1 MSKSLI
7 NILGAVVCVGLLVL
21 GVVLLVVPQV
31 GQAQTVAAQTAVVD
45 QTNDLYQ
52 VQVDALR
59 EAEQR
64 FDEIQASV
72 ADLRAEIPE
81 TNRLDDVFELIA
93 EAATAANSTI
103 VSITAGEATEYVER
117 TEALAIGEVP
127 EAPAEPEAPAA
138 GEESTGDT
146 TTDATS
152 DGADTG
158 EATTAPQ
165 PAPTSGAVQVDFVV
179 SVTATQFSDVVRFLD
194 ALRAG
199 PRLFSTIDTVVNP
212 NGPAF
217 TVNLTGLTFVY
228 PEE

>member
-7 NILGAVVCVGLLVL
+7 NLLGALVCVVLLIL
-21 GVVLLVVPQV
+21 GVVLLVVPQLSQAQDV
-31 GQAQTVAAQTAVVD
+31 QAQTQTVD
-45 QTNDLYQ
+45 QTNDIYQ

-72 ADLRAEIPE
+72 ADLRTEIPA

-93 EAATAANSTI
+93 EAATTANSTV
-103 VSITAGEATEYVER
+103 VSITAGGASAYVER
-117 TEALAIGEVP
+117 TQPLAIGEVP
-127 EAPAEPEAPAA
+127 AAPESPAE
-138 GEESTGDT
+138 GDT
-146 TTDATS
+146 TTDGTTE
-152 DGADTG
+152 GADTDQSA
-158 EATTAPQ
+158 AT
-165 PAPTSGAVQVDFVV
+165 PAPAPGPASGAVEVDFVV
-179 SVTATQFSDVVRFLD
+179 SVTATQFSDVIRFLD

-199 PRLFSTIDTVVNP
+199 PRLFSAIDTVVNP